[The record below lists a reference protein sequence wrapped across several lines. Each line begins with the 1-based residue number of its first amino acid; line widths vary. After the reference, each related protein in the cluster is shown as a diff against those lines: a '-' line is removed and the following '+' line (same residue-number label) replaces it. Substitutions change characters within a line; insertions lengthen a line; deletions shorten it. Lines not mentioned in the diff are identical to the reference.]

1 MKNILKYIIAV
12 FVGGLIF
19 ASCEKS
25 RPVVYTGE
33 KFVAFEDTLLT
44 IAESSAKEDANGE
57 TQVIPSIATI
67 RINRGTGDISK
78 DLVVS
83 FSVKAKYVSKDPNTG
98 EEIEGADV
106 PAGNF
111 YLSSPSAVTIKA
123 GEGFAF
129 ITVTAVDNDLTD
141 GNKKL
146 TFTIESTSDASFTLG
161 YPGPDKK
168 AKSMVLYIEDDD
180 CPLNIND
187 FVGTLKVKEFSGR
200 IGAIR
205 EYLVTSTQ
213 VNPTTIS
220 ITPFFNPTDPAVGL
234 SGLCPNPL
242 PVQLVLQPATKS
254 VFIPTTPAFQY
265 TCGSLAGQFRH
276 AVDGTAIGLRQSKLN
291 TCGRFMKIS
300 YIIQN
305 LSNNAL
311 IEIVEL
317 GDYRK

>member
-1 MKNILKYIIAV
+1 MKKIFQYISFA
-12 FVGGLIF
+12 FVGGLLF

-33 KFVAFEDTLLT
+33 KFVSFEDTLLT
-44 IAESSAKEDANGE
+44 IPESSAKEDANGE
-57 TQVIPSIATI
+57 LQTIPSIATI

-83 FSVKAKYVSKDPNTG
+83 YSVKAKYVTTDTLGNEVILG
-98 EEIEGADV
+98 DV
-106 PAGNF
+106 PEGNF
-111 YLSSPSAVTIKA
+111 YLSSPGAVTIKA

-146 TFTIESTSDASFTLG
+146 TFTIESTSDASFTIG

-168 AKSMVLYIEDDD
+168 AKSMDLYIEDDD
-180 CPLNIND
+180 CPLDIND
-187 FVGTLKVKEFSGR
+187 FVGTLKVKEFSVRLGTT
-200 IGAIR
+200 R

-213 VNPTTIS
+213 VNPTTIAL
-220 ITPFFNPTDPAVGL
+220 TPFFDPAGTDL
-234 SGLCPNPL
+234 ASNCPSPF
-242 PVQLVLQPATKS
+242 PVQLVLQPATKG
-254 VFIPTTPAFQY
+254 VFIPTQPAFQY
-265 TCGSLAGQFRH
+265 TCGSLTGQNRH
-276 AVDGTAIGLRQSKLN
+276 AVDGAALGLRPSKLN
-291 TCGRFMKIS
+291 TCGKFMKIS
-300 YIIQN
+300 YGIQN
-305 LSNNAL
+305 LSNGGL

>member
-1 MKNILKYIIAV
+1 MKKIFQYISFA
-12 FVGGLIF
+12 FVGGLLF

-44 IAESSAKEDANGE
+44 IPESSAKEDANGE
-57 TQVIPSIATI
+57 TQAIPSIATI
-67 RINRGTGDISK
+67 RINRGSGDISK

-83 FSVKAKYVSKDPNTG
+83 FSVKAKYVTTDSSGNEVEQG
-98 EEIEGADV
+98 DV
-106 PAGNF
+106 PAGSF

-129 ITVTAVDNDLTD
+129 VTLTAVDNDITD

-146 TFTIESTSDASFTLG
+146 TFTLESASDASFTIG

-180 CPLNIND
+180 CPLDIND
-187 FVGTLKVKEFSGR
+187 FVGNLKVKEFSGR

-205 EYLVTSTQ
+205 EYLLTSTL

-220 ITPFFNPTDPAVGL
+220 VTPFFYPTDAALGL
-234 SGLCPNPL
+234 ASNCPVSS
-242 PVQLVLQPATKS
+242 PVQIVFQPTTKS
-254 VFIPTTPAFQY
+254 VFIPTQPAFQY
-265 TCGSLAGQFRH
+265 TCGSLSGQFRH
-276 AVDGTAIGLRQSKLN
+276 AVDGAALGLRPSQLN
-291 TCGRFMKIS
+291 TCGKFMKIS
-300 YIIQN
+300 YGIQN
-305 LSNNAL
+305 LSNGGL
-311 IEIVEL
+311 IEVVEL
-317 GDYRK
+317 GDYRKQ